1 LPVHARKKKRSA
13 RSLWGAPAPVR
24 HRHRAAQRRR
34 ARAAP
39 REWRR
44 CRRAITKK
52 GSLAFGHGPHFCLGA
67 PLARLQARIAIEE
80 LTSRFRAFEL
90 LRGEIEYNLSV
101 VERGPLS
108 LPIRVHAA

>member
-1 LPVHARKKKRSA
+1 MTEPINLFAEIGGVTVPRGSMVVLLPGAANHDPSVFSTPDRFVPGRST
-13 RSLWGAPAPVR
+13 
-24 HRHRAAQRRR
+24 Q
-34 ARAAP
+34 
-39 REWRR
+39 
-44 CRRAITKK
+44 

-67 PLARLQARIAIEE
+67 PLARLQARIAMEE

-90 LRGEIEYNLSV
+90 LRSEVEYNLSA